1 MSYRVDSVGQRI
13 LLAGL
18 FLVYALAIGVN
29 LTDKVQRVGQPDVGW
44 IVDDGNLSPTR
55 DDASEAG
62 LRGGGRPLNVNGV
75 PYDVSAEG
83 GADEVLRHVL
93 HTAIGETNVVTLQ
106 RPTGE
111 IREVSITVRE
121 WRWQDALFAEG
132 ATILLGFLFFAVGIG
147 TFVLRPNTQS
157 SWAVVVFCTLTAGI
171 LTTFLLP
178 SIGTAPVMTL
188 YFLAIVGFIN
198 VAPFHAGLVFP
209 APHPL
214 LTRFPR
220 LIWLIYA
227 IGACQSYFYCYGWL
241 NGSHN
246 SFTASRLQ
254 GAITLFASIVFLV
267 GRCAWLSFRADDPL
281 VSQRARIMLVGSLLG
296 LVPAG
301 VIQLLQQGFQVFPL
315 DTRFMYWS
323 LGIFLFALAR
333 ITVHDELLN
342 AAVAVRRAVMYAS
355 AVGVLTALAWLLS
368 AVTPYAVAALLLP
381 LLYVW
386 PRFDERL
393 NQRLYPK
400 RAEFPKILRAIGDDM
415 AAAAT
420 VDEVLDKLAAAPTLL
435 CDSERSVAFVLPHD
449 GHDFPHEGHQREMIR
464 VSDASSIDDS
474 CPLAQEPLV
483 KMMAT
488 ARQRI
493 QRNHIAVQP
502 QYAKIKDDCYRGF
515 DRLGAQLLLPIVQS
529 HQVIGGL
536 AVGPRRTGDIYER
549 PEIEALTSAA
559 QQAVQAIVRVE
570 ATERLRER
578 ELEFADLKR
587 FFTPQVIDQVMAR
600 GGASGLGSTRKQV
613 TVFFADLRGFTSF
626 SEGVEPEEV
635 MATLA
640 QYHEAMGRRITE
652 YGGTL
657 ERFAGDGFM
666 VFFNDPVEQ
675 NDHADRAVG
684 MAAAM
689 LDDVDGLRTEWNR
702 KGYNI
707 HVGMGIDTGYATVGF
722 IGYEGRRDYGVIGN
736 VTNLAARLSDAAG
749 PGQVLLSARARSEL
763 RNGART
769 EPVGELDLK
778 GFLHSQAAF
787 RLVNGNPAPRGA
799 GSGG

>member
-1 MSYRVDSVGQRI
+1 
-13 LLAGL
+13 
-18 FLVYALAIGVN
+18 
-29 LTDKVQRVGQPDVGW
+29 
-44 IVDDGNLSPTR
+44 
-55 DDASEAG
+55 
-62 LRGGGRPLNVNGV
+62 
-75 PYDVSAEG
+75 
-83 GADEVLRHVL
+83 
-93 HTAIGETNVVTLQ
+93 
-106 RPTGE
+106 
-111 IREVSITVRE
+111 VRE
-121 WRWQDALFAEG
+121 WRWADAFFAEG

-147 TFVLRPNTQS
+147 TFVLRPYTQS
-157 SWAVVVFCTLTAGI
+157 SWAVVTLCTLTAGM

-178 SIGTAPVMTL
+178 EIGTAPVMTL
-188 YFLAIVGFIN
+188 YFLSTVGLIN
-198 VAPFHAGLVFP
+198 FAPLHAGLVFP
-209 APHPL
+209 APHWL
-214 LTRFPR
+214 LTRFPQ
-220 LIWLIYA
+220 IVWLIYLA
-227 IGACQSYFYCYGWL
+227 GAVQSYVYCYGWID
-241 NGSHN
+241 GFHT
-246 SFTASRLQ
+246 SFAASRIQ
-254 GAITLFASIVFLV
+254 GAATLLASILFLV
-267 GRCAWLSFRADDPL
+267 GRCAVCSFRAEDPL
-281 VSQRARIMLVGSLLG
+281 IAQRARILLAGSLLG

-301 VIQLLQQGFQVFPL
+301 IIQLLQQGFQVLPL

-333 ITVHDELLN
+333 VTVHDEILN
-342 AAVAVRRAVMYAS
+342 AAVAVRRAVMYAG
-355 AVGVLTALAWLLS
+355 AVGVLTAIAWALS

-393 NQRLYPK
+393 NQRLYP
-400 RAEFPKILRAIGDDM
+400 RRVEFPKILRAIGDDL
-415 AAAAT
+415 AAAAN
-420 VDEVLDKLAAAPTLL
+420 VDEVLDKLAAAPTSL
-435 CDSERSVAFVLPHD
+435 CDTARSVAFVLPHE
-449 GHDFPHEGHQREMIR
+449 GHDFPHDGHQRELIR
-464 VSDASSIDDS
+464 VSDGTAIDGAGPIAD
-474 CPLAQEPLV
+474 EPLIS
-483 KMMAT
+483 MMRT
-488 ARQRI
+488 TRQRI

-515 DRLGAQLLLPIVQS
+515 DRLGAQMLLPIVQA

-536 AVGPRRTGDIYER
+536 AVGPRTTGEVYER
-549 PEIEALTSAA
+549 PEIEALRSAA

-626 SEGVEPEEV
+626 SELVEPEEV
-635 MATLA
+635 MTTLA
-640 QYHEAMGRRITE
+640 EYHEAMGRRIVE

-675 NDHADRAVG
+675 PDHADRAVG

-689 LDDVDGLRTEWNR
+689 LDDMEILRSEWNR
-702 KGYNI
+702 QGYNI
-707 HVGMGIDTGYATVGF
+707 HVGMGIDTGYATCGF

-749 PGQVLLSARARSEL
+749 PGQVYLSTRARSEL

-769 EPVGELDLK
+769 ESVGELVLK
-778 GFLHSQAAF
+778 GFLQPQPVF
-787 RLVNGNPAPRGA
+787 RLVSNGHA
-799 GSGG
+799 GSPSTDSSD